1 MSNSP
6 PITISSDELRA
17 RVEDVL
23 DRWIPDQKWE
33 NGETYA
39 RHKLDIYRERWPAVT
54 HYDNDYL
61 VMLTADT
68 IREAEFAGAINSIS
82 ESVMVIAG
90 TLQTQT

>member
-1 MSNSP
+1 MSKSQ

-23 DRWIPDQKWE
+23 DRWIPDKAWA
-33 NGETYA
+33 NGESYA
-39 RHKLDIYRERWPAVT
+39 RHKLDIYRERWPDVT
-54 HYDNDYL
+54 HYDDEYL

-68 IREAEFAGAINSIS
+68 IREAKFADAINSIS